1 MNALIASCLTERG
14 KHFVLKTRNIFRV
27 LVNSNGSTNL
37 YICLGEN
44 WVKAFICARWKD
56 SSKSGGTSGPLLQ
69 SIFFLLSCQHS
80 FRGTRLFVFVNDENL
95 FSNEALCNDF
105 SGSVDGSCC
114 LGAVCVCGGDLVC
127 RSHSFPA
134 ITTSMYIT
142 SYISALHPVNCV
154 LCQLD
159 YANDMKS

>member
-37 YICLGEN
+37 YICLEEN

-114 LGAVCVCGGDLVC
+114 LGAVCVGGGPGVQEPLIPSYHHFHVHYIIYQ
-127 RSHSFPA
+127 RSAPSQLRA
-134 ITTSMYIT
+134 L
-142 SYISALHPVNCV
+142 SAR
-154 LCQLD
+154 LC
-159 YANDMKS
+159 K